1 VGIELSE
8 EYANI
13 ARKRLDEIETPS
25 SLMEIME

>member
-1 VGIELSE
+1 LSE